1 MTTQLVKFNKSLTQ
15 EAAMTASR
23 TNTGTLYFPTD
34 SNAIILN
41 GKVVGQQDTVTSVA
55 GKTGAI
61 TLAKSDVG
69 LGNVDNTSD
78 ASKPVSTAQATA
90 IADAKAAG
98 TTAQTNLST
107 HINNKSNPHDVTKS
121 QVGLGN
127 VDNTADANKSV
138 AYAAKIG
145 SSTTPSTVGSGVKPV
160 YVSSGVVTASS
171 STVGSSTKPIFMSSG
186 TLTASS
192 STVGSSTKPVFL
204 SSGTLT
210 ASSSTVGGV
219 KQPIYLNAGTITA
232 GTALA
237 DAAYKAVDT
246 TITSTSKSSTN
257 LPTTAA
263 VTNYVSSALEASQAV
278 KFTGTFSASTGKIT
292 SLVSAWDGSEY
303 IAVDQLLT
311 TGVTWSEIGEDHYVG
326 MFFTND
332 TAGTWDSNTL
342 EVGDSILFIKK
353 RVDAESSEEIMPDY
367 IVIQTNVETATTT
380 KSGTVKVVSSA
391 STSATTNDVYNVT
404 GANAKIT
411 AAVTSAIQA
420 LDVAATTLTAGK
432 TLKSISETDGKI
444 AVTTQDISITR
455 SQISN
460 LKLGNDNVQTVAT
473 NSATS
478 TSGRTYPIQVD
489 SNNKMVVNVP
499 WTDANTTYSAATSS
513 TLGLVKL
520 GSDTTQTV
528 AANTVSTTANR
539 TYAVQKN
546 SSNQLVVNV
555 PWVDTNTTPLANATT
570 RGGIKI
576 GFTNEDDY
584 ETGVY
589 KAGVKLIDEN
599 DTDYAASNREMAYVQ
614 LPYASSDG
622 AGLMSAEDYD
632 ALQAATSNIST
643 LTSSLTW
650 E

>member
-1 MTTQLVKFNKSLTQ
+1 MATQLVKFNKSLTQ
-15 EAAMTASR
+15 EAAMTASK

-41 GKVVGQQDTVTSVA
+41 GKVVGQQNTVTSVA
-55 GKTGAI
+55 GKTGAV

-78 ASKPVSTAQATA
+78 ANKPVSTAQATA

-107 HINNKSNPHDVTKS
+107 HIKNTSNPHSVTKS

-160 YVSSGVVTASS
+160 YVSNGTVTASS
-171 STVGSSTKPIFMSSG
+171 STVGKT
-186 TLTASS
+186 TQ
-192 STVGSSTKPVFL
+192 PV
-204 SSGTLT
+204 
-210 ASSSTVGGV
+210 
-219 KQPIYLNAGTITA
+219 YLNAGTITA
-232 GTALA
+232 GKALA

-246 TITSTSKSSTN
+246 TITSTSKTSTN

-278 KFTGTFSASTGKIT
+278 KFTGTFSASSGKIT
-292 SLVSAWDGSEY
+292 SLVSAWSDSEY
-303 IAVDQLLT
+303 IKKDQLLT

-332 TAGTWDSNTL
+332 TAGTWDGNTL
-342 EVGDSILFIKK
+342 EVGDSILFIKERK
-353 RVDAESSEEIMPDY
+353 DPESDGVIMPEY
-367 IVIQTNVETATTT
+367 IVIQTNVETATES
-380 KSGTVKVVSSA
+380 KSGTVKVVKSA
-391 STSATTNDVYNVT
+391 SDSTSINDVYNVT
-404 GANAKIT
+404 GANAKIN
-411 AAVTSAIQA
+411 AAITSAIQA
-420 LDVAATTLTAGK
+420 LDVTSTTLGAGK
-432 TLKSISETDGKI
+432 TLKTIGETDGKI

-513 TLGLVKL
+513 ALGLVKL
-520 GSDTTQTV
+520 GSDTVQTV
-528 AANTVSTTANR
+528 AAQSVSTTANR

-546 SSNQLVVNV
+546 SSSQLVVNV
-555 PWVDTNTTPLANATT
+555 PWVDTNSTPLATAAT
-570 RGGIKI
+570 RGGIKV
-576 GFTNEDDY
+576 GFTNVDDY

-589 KAGVKLIDEN
+589 KAGVKLIDSS
-599 DTDYAASNREMAYVQ
+599 DTDYTASVREAAYVQ
-614 LPYASSDG
+614 LPYASTDG

>member
-1 MTTQLVKFNKSLTQ
+1 MATQLVKFNKSLTQ
-15 EAAMTASR
+15 EAAMTASK

-41 GKVVGQQDTVTSVA
+41 GKVVGQQNTVTSVA
-55 GKTGAI
+55 GKTGAV

-78 ASKPVSTAQATA
+78 ANKPVSTAQATA

-107 HINNKSNPHDVTKS
+107 HIKNTSNPHSVTKS

-160 YVSSGVVTASS
+160 YVSNGTVTASS
-171 STVGSSTKPIFMSSG
+171 STVGKT
-186 TLTASS
+186 TQ
-192 STVGSSTKPVFL
+192 PV
-204 SSGTLT
+204 
-210 ASSSTVGGV
+210 
-219 KQPIYLNAGTITA
+219 YLNAGTITA
-232 GTALA
+232 GKALA

-246 TITSTSKSSTN
+246 TITSTSKTSTN

-278 KFTGTFSASTGKIT
+278 KFTGTFSASSGKIT
-292 SLVSAWDGSEY
+292 SLVSAWSSSEY
-303 IAVDQLLT
+303 IKKDQLLT

-332 TAGTWDSNTL
+332 TAGTWDGNTL
-342 EVGDSILFIKK
+342 EVGDSILFIKERK
-353 RVDAESSEEIMPDY
+353 DPESDGVIMPEY
-367 IVIQTNVETATTT
+367 IVIQTNVETATES
-380 KSGTVKVVSSA
+380 KSGTVKVVKSA
-391 STSATTNDVYNVT
+391 SDSTSINDVYNVT
-404 GANAKIT
+404 GANAKIN
-411 AAVTSAIQA
+411 AAITSAIQA
-420 LDVAATTLTAGK
+420 LDVTSTTLGAGK
-432 TLKSISETDGKI
+432 TLKTIGETDGKI

-513 TLGLVKL
+513 ALGLVKL
-520 GSDTTQTV
+520 GSDTVQTV
-528 AANTVSTTANR
+528 AAQSVSTTANR

-546 SSNQLVVNV
+546 SSSQLVVNV
-555 PWVDTNTTPLANATT
+555 PWVDTNSTPLATAAT
-570 RGGIKI
+570 RGGIKV
-576 GFTNEDDY
+576 GFTNVDDY

-589 KAGVKLIDEN
+589 KAGVKLIDSS
-599 DTDYAASNREMAYVQ
+599 DTDYTASVREAAYVQ
-614 LPYASSDG
+614 LPYASTDG

>member
-1 MTTQLVKFNKSLTQ
+1 MATQLVKFNKSLTQ
-15 EAAMTASR
+15 EAAMTASK

-41 GKVVGQQDTVTSVA
+41 GKVVGQQNTVTSVA
-55 GKTGAI
+55 GKTGAV

-78 ASKPVSTAQATA
+78 ANKPVSTAQATA

-107 HINNKSNPHDVTKS
+107 HIKNTSNPHSVTKS

-160 YVSSGVVTASS
+160 YVSSGTVTASS
-171 STVGSSTKPIFMSSG
+171 STVGKATQ
-186 TLTASS
+186 
-192 STVGSSTKPVFL
+192 PV
-204 SSGTLT
+204 
-210 ASSSTVGGV
+210 
-219 KQPIYLNAGTITA
+219 YLNAGTITA

-237 DAAYKAVDT
+237 AAAYKAVDT
-246 TITSTSKSSTN
+246 TITSTSKTSTN

-263 VTNYVSSALEASQAV
+263 VANYVSSALEASQAV
-278 KFTGTFSASTGKIT
+278 KFTGTFSASSGKIT
-292 SLVSAWDGSEY
+292 SLVSAWSSSEY
-303 IAVDQLLT
+303 IAVGQLLT

-332 TAGTWDSNTL
+332 TAGTWDGNTL
-342 EVGDSILFIKK
+342 EVGDSILLIKK
-353 RVDAESSEEIMPDY
+353 RVDEESSEEIMPEY
-367 IVIQTNVETATTT
+367 IVIQTNVETATES
-380 KSGTVKVVSSA
+380 KSGTVKVVKSA
-391 STSATTNDVYNVT
+391 SDSTSINDVYNVT
-404 GANAKIT
+404 GANAKIN
-411 AAVTSAIQA
+411 AAITSAIQA
-420 LDVAATTLTAGK
+420 LDVAATTLGAGK

-520 GSDTTQTV
+520 GSDTVQTV
-528 AANTVSTTANR
+528 AAQSVSTTANR

-546 SSNQLVVNV
+546 SSSQLVVNV
-555 PWVDTNTTPLANATT
+555 PWVDTNSTPLATATT
-570 RGGIKI
+570 RGGIKV
-576 GFTNEDDY
+576 GFTNVDDY

-589 KAGVKLIDEN
+589 KAGVKLIDSS
-599 DTDYAASNREMAYVQ
+599 DTDYTAAEREEAYVQ
-614 LPYASSDG
+614 LPYASTDG

>member
-1 MTTQLVKFNKSLTQ
+1 MATQLVKFNKSLTQ
-15 EAAMTASR
+15 EAAMTASK

-41 GKVVGQQDTVTSVA
+41 GKVVGQQNTVTSVA
-55 GKTGAI
+55 GKTGAV

-78 ASKPVSTAQATA
+78 ANKPVSTAQATA

-107 HINNKSNPHDVTKS
+107 HIKNTSNPHSVTKS

-160 YVSSGVVTASS
+160 YVSSGTVTASS
-171 STVGSSTKPIFMSSG
+171 STVGKATQ
-186 TLTASS
+186 
-192 STVGSSTKPVFL
+192 PV
-204 SSGTLT
+204 
-210 ASSSTVGGV
+210 
-219 KQPIYLNAGTITA
+219 YLNAGTITA

-237 DAAYKAVDT
+237 AAAYKAVDDVVAAA
-246 TITSTSKSSTN
+246 SKN
-257 LPTTAA
+257 LPTSSA
-263 VTNYVSSALEASQAV
+263 VANYVSSALEASQAV
-278 KFTGTFSASTGKIT
+278 KFTGTFSASSGKIT
-292 SLVSAWDGSEY
+292 SLVSAWSSSEY
-303 IAVDQLLT
+303 IAVGQLLT

-332 TAGTWDSNTL
+332 TAGTWDGNTL
-342 EVGDSILFIKK
+342 EVGDSILFIKERK
-353 RVDAESSEEIMPDY
+353 DPESGGVIMPEY
-367 IVIQTNVETATTT
+367 IVIQTNVETATES
-380 KSGTVKVVSSA
+380 KSGTVKVVKSA
-391 STSATTNDVYNVT
+391 SDSTSINDVYNVT
-404 GANAKIT
+404 GANAKIN
-411 AAVTSAIQA
+411 AAITSAIQA
-420 LDVAATTLTAGK
+420 LDVASTTLTAGK
-432 TLKSISETDGKI
+432 TLKTIGETDGKI

-513 TLGLVKL
+513 ALGLVKL
-520 GSDTTQTV
+520 GSDTVQTV
-528 AANTVSTTANR
+528 AAQSVSTTANR

-546 SSNQLVVNV
+546 SSSQLVVNV
-555 PWVDTNTTPLANATT
+555 PWVDTNSTPLATATT
-570 RGGIKI
+570 RGGIKV
-576 GFTNEDDY
+576 GFTNVDDY

-589 KAGVKLIDEN
+589 KAGVKLIDSS
-599 DTDYAASNREMAYVQ
+599 DTDYTASEREAAYVQ
-614 LPYASSDG
+614 LPYASTDG

>member
-1 MTTQLVKFNKSLTQ
+1 MATQLVKFNKSLTQ
-15 EAAMTASR
+15 EAAMTASK

-41 GKVVGQQDTVTSVA
+41 GKVVGQQNTVTSVA
-55 GKTGAI
+55 GKTGAV

-78 ASKPVSTAQATA
+78 ANKPVSTAQATA

-107 HINNKSNPHDVTKS
+107 HIKNTSNPHSVTKS

-160 YVSSGVVTASS
+160 YVSSGTVTASS
-171 STVGSSTKPIFMSSG
+171 STVGKATQ
-186 TLTASS
+186 
-192 STVGSSTKPVFL
+192 PV
-204 SSGTLT
+204 
-210 ASSSTVGGV
+210 
-219 KQPIYLNAGTITA
+219 YLNAGTITA

-237 DAAYKAVDT
+237 AAAYKAVDD
-246 TITSTSKSSTN
+246 IVAAASKN
-257 LPTTAA
+257 LPTSSA
-263 VTNYVSSALEASQAV
+263 VVNYVSSALEASQAV
-278 KFTGTFSASTGKIT
+278 KFTGTFSASDGKIT
-292 SLVSAWDGSEY
+292 SLVSAWSSSEY
-303 IAVDQLLT
+303 IAVGKLLT
-311 TGVTWSEIGEDHYVG
+311 TEVTWSEIGEDHYVG

-332 TAGTWDSNTL
+332 TAGTWDGNTL
-342 EVGDSILFIKK
+342 EVGDSILFIKERK
-353 RVDAESSEEIMPDY
+353 DPESDGVIMPEY
-367 IVIQTNVETATTT
+367 IVIQTNVETATES
-380 KSGTVKVVSSA
+380 KSGTVKVVKSA
-391 STSATTNDVYNVT
+391 SDSTSINDVYNVT
-404 GANAKIT
+404 GANAKIN
-411 AAVTSAIQA
+411 AAITSAIQA
-420 LDVAATTLTAGK
+420 LDVASTTLTAGK
-432 TLKSISETDGKI
+432 TLKTIGETDGKI

-513 TLGLVKL
+513 ALGLVKL
-520 GSDTTQTV
+520 GSDTVQTV
-528 AANTVSTTANR
+528 AAQSVSTTANR

-546 SSNQLVVNV
+546 SSSQLVVNV
-555 PWVDTNTTPLANATT
+555 PWVDTNSTPLATATT
-570 RGGIKI
+570 RGGIKV
-576 GFTNEDDY
+576 GFTNVDDY

-589 KAGVKLIDEN
+589 KAGVKLIDSS
-599 DTDYAASNREMAYVQ
+599 DTDYKASEREEAYVQ
-614 LPYASSDG
+614 LPYASTDG
-622 AGLMSAEDYD
+622 AGLMSAENYD